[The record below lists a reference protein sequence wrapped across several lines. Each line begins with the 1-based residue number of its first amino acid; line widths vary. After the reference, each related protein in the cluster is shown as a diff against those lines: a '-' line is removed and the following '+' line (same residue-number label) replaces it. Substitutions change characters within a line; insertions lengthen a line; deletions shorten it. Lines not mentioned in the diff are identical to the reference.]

1 MDSLGQIAK
10 NIFKRRIARKAYVFS
25 VMVFAAGLALLL
37 YLSPYLDQ
45 NLFRTY
51 AHSDI
56 STFFAV
62 FVYLLCI
69 MLWSLCWIGL
79 TLWLVARTAFRLN
92 DIGTPGWPLAL
103 ALYLLSVVNNYY
115 PGPVTRWLIVISLI
129 GLLCA
134 LLLPTGLCTR
144 KPMKA

>member
-10 NIFKRRIARKAYVFS
+10 NVFKRRIARKEYVFS

-115 PGPVTRWLIVISLI
+115 PGPVMRWLIVISLI

>member
-10 NIFKRRIARKAYVFS
+10 NVFKRRMTRKEYVFS
-25 VMVFAAGLALLL
+25 VIVFAAGLALLS

-51 AHSDI
+51 ANSDI
-56 STFFAV
+56 GEFFAV

-79 TLWLVARTAFRLN
+79 TFWLVARTAFRLN

-103 ALYLLSVVNNYY
+103 VLYLLSVVNNYY

-129 GLLCA
+129 GILCA
-134 LLLPTGLCTR
+134 LLLPSGLRAR
-144 KPMKA
+144 KPMRV

>member
-10 NIFKRRIARKAYVFS
+10 NVFKRRIARKAYVFS

>member
-10 NIFKRRIARKAYVFS
+10 NVFKRRIARKAYVFS

-45 NLFRTY
+45 NLFRHY

>member
-10 NIFKRRIARKAYVFS
+10 NVFKRRIARKAYVFS

-144 KPMKA
+144 KPMKT

>member
-10 NIFKRRIARKAYVFS
+10 NVFKRRIARKAYVFS

-103 ALYLLSVVNNYY
+103 ALYLLSVVNN
-115 PGPVTRWLIVISLI
+115 LSLI
-129 GLLCA
+129 HI
-134 LLLPTGLCTR
+134 
-144 KPMKA
+144 

>member
-10 NIFKRRIARKAYVFS
+10 NVFKRRIARKEYVFS